1 MLTAAHDHVG
11 HRGFYATNQLLIQ
24 QFWWPEMEKDVN
36 WFIKTCHVC
45 QERQK
50 TMLKIKPVITHTP
63 SIFQTLHTD
72 VMHMTPA
79 SNGYKGP
86 AFLATIKWLEQKYGI
101 KGIRIS
107 PYNSQANGSIER
119 PHWDVRQML
128 YKLLGQKNVHKWFW
142 FLPYVMWADRVTIQ
156 KRLGCSLFF
165 MITGA
170 NPILPL
176 DVKEA
181 TWLVK
186 PPTGVMSHE
195 ELIAF
200 RAQALAKHRLHIE
213 QMRGRIDQQKYEK
226 LLRYEKDNEAVIK
239 DYNFEPGDL
248 VLVRNTLVEDNLDS
262 KMKPRY
268 LGPMIVIRRTRSG
281 SYVVSEMNGAV
292 WQNKVGAFRVVPY
305 FARERIKVPDNIL
318 DLIDISE
325 EGLAKIVNGPEDE
338 FEPKR
343 RDYAL
348 DKVHLD
354 GGSDEEEDEANE

>member
-1 MLTAAHDHVG
+1 
-11 HRGFYATNQLLIQ
+11 
-24 QFWWPEMEKDVN
+24 
-36 WFIKTCHVC
+36 
-45 QERQK
+45 
-50 TMLKIKPVITHTP
+50 
-63 SIFQTLHTD
+63 
-72 VMHMTPA
+72 
-79 SNGYKGP
+79 
-86 AFLATIKWLEQKYGI
+86 
-101 KGIRIS
+101 
-107 PYNSQANGSIER
+107 
-119 PHWDVRQML
+119 
-128 YKLLGQKNVHKWFW
+128 
-142 FLPYVMWADRVTIQ
+142 
-156 KRLGCSLFF
+156 
-165 MITGA
+165 
-170 NPILPL
+170 
-176 DVKEA
+176 
-181 TWLVK
+181 
-186 PPTGVMSHE
+186 
-195 ELIAF
+195 
-200 RAQALAKHRLHIE
+200 
-213 QMRGRIDQQKYEK
+213 MRGRIDQQKYEK

-268 LGPMIVIRRTRSG
+268 LGPMIVIRRTRGG